1 MSDLRDMCP
10 DCQRPYSD
18 HSHGGEGE
26 NAYPVCPPDLRDELA
41 EAIYGALSGSF
52 GDFGGNHSRR
62 AANAILPIIER
73 ETTRAR
79 AEGFADPPAVSTKA
93 IRAWMD
99 RVADYPTSTGQVGWV
114 ANRDELVAILAECT
128 PGVPLSVIP
137 EQDPTDSDMVTF
149 YVRLSVSFSRE
160 ELDELDAGPLSGPMF
175 GDGGAA

>member
-1 MSDLRDMCP
+1 MSTDDLREKLAWASIP
-10 DCQRPYSD
+10 TLQRAGDVPLG
-18 HSHGGEGE
+18 HSLKPLSE
-26 NAYPVCPPDLRDELA
+26 EL
-41 EAIYGALSGSF
+41 
-52 GDFGGNHSRR
+52 
-62 AANAILPIIER
+62 ANAILPIIER

-99 RVADYPTSTGQVGWV
+99 RAADYPTSTGQVGWV
-114 ANRDELVAILAECT
+114 ANRDELIAVLAECT

-160 ELDELDAGPLSGPMF
+160 ELDELDAGPLDGPMF
-175 GDGGAA
+175 EEADQ